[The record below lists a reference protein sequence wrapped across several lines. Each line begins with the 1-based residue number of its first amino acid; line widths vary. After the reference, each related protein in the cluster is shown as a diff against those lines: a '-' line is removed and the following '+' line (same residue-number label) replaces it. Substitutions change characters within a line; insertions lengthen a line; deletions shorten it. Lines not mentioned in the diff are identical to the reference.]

1 MTRSL
6 ASNGKGSSKPKQNSE
21 ENANNSQEML
31 RGILDAASN
40 IAIMMVSTDG
50 VILTWNKGAESVFN
64 YRADEVIGQNFKMF
78 YPREVLSQGQ
88 VEFEF
93 READTKGFVTAE
105 GWRLAKGGRQFY
117 AAASFSRLLAAD
129 GTVAGYVKIVR
140 DETERVQK
148 EENLR
153 IAEEFTR
160 SVINAAS
167 DIAIMT
173 VSATGSVQTWSA
185 GAQKIFGYTNSEI
198 IGQDFRQFYP
208 KEVLDQGQ
216 VDMEFREAS
225 GKGAVSAEGWRLA
238 KGGRRF
244 YAKASFSSIK
254 DGNGTVTGFVKVV
267 RDETESKLKEEE
279 LNKTEELNRG
289 VLNASPT
296 IAIYALSLE
305 GNIRTWNKGS
315 ENVFGY
321 RSDEAIGKDFRMF
334 YPQEALEQGQVD
346 LEFREANAKGTV
358 SAEGWRLAKGGRRF
372 YAKASFSSLL
382 DTAGKVAGYVK
393 IVQDETAQKAAQD
406 KILSQQAVLEQQH
419 EAIKDLVGK
428 LSKLIPKLASTSSEL
443 SAAAAQSVAS
453 ITETTAAAEE
463 VKQIAD
469 QSSQKAKSVSESAKD
484 AVASAKKG
492 QESTNVTIQG
502 MVRIKEQMESI
513 GECMVQLSNQ
523 SKLIGDIIATVD
535 DLAQQSNLL
544 AVNASIEAAKAG
556 EQGKGFAVVAQEVKN
571 LSQQSKAAT
580 AHVRSILNDIVKA
593 TSAATM
599 ATEQGSKSVDAGHQQ
614 ASEAGRVI
622 KGLSEIIESASQST
636 SLIEISSQQQLVGMR
651 QMVEAMESIKC
662 ASEQNLQGATDTT
675 AVANDLNEIGKQLLA
690 LIEKK

>member
-1 MTRSL
+1 MTRSI
-6 ASNGKGSSKPKQNSE
+6 ASNGKGAAKQKNGDEDSRK
-21 ENANNSQEML
+21 NQEML
-31 RGILDAASN
+31 RGILDAANN
-40 IAIMMVSTDG
+40 IAIMMVSTEG
-50 VILTWNKGAESVFN
+50 IITTWNRGAESVFG
-64 YRADEVIGQNFKMF
+64 YRADEAIGQNFKMF
-78 YPREVLSQGQ
+78 YPKDVLNQGQ
-88 VEFEF
+88 VEYEF
-93 READTKGFVTAE
+93 READTKGRVTAE

-117 AAASFSRLLAAD
+117 ASASFSRLLNDD
-129 GTVAGYVKIVR
+129 GSVAGYVKIVR
-140 DETERVQK
+140 DETDRVQK
-148 EENLR
+148 EEDLR
-153 IAEEFTR
+153 VSEEMTR
-160 SVINAAS
+160 SIINAAP

-173 VSATGSVQTWSA
+173 VAPNGLIQTWSH
-185 GAQKIFGYTNSEI
+185 GAQRIFGFSNNEI
-198 IGQDFRQFYP
+198 LGQDFRQFYP

-216 VDMEFREAS
+216 IELEFREATE
-225 GKGAVSAEGWRLA
+225 KGFVTAEGWRLA
-238 KGGRRF
+238 KGGKRF
-244 YAKASFSSIK
+244 YAKASFSSLK
-254 DGNGTVTGFVKVV
+254 DADGKVIGFVKVV
-267 RDETESKLKEEE
+267 RDESESKRREEE
-279 LNKTEELNRG
+279 LSKTEELNRG
-289 VLNASPT
+289 VINASPY
-296 IAIYALSLE
+296 IAIYVLSLE

-315 ENVFGY
+315 ENIFGY
-321 RSDEAIGKDFRMF
+321 KADEILGKDFRVF
-334 YPQEALEQGQVD
+334 YPPEVLEQGQVD
-346 LEFREANAKGTV
+346 FEFREANAKGSV

-382 DTAGKVAGYVK
+382 DANGKVTGYVK

-419 EAIKDLVGK
+419 ESIKELVNN

-469 QSSQKAKSVSESAKD
+469 QSSQKAKNVSDSAKD
-484 AVASAKKG
+484 AVTSAKKG
-492 QESTNVTIQG
+492 QEATNATIQG
-502 MVRIKEQMESI
+502 MVRIREQMESI

-622 KGLSEIIESASQST
+622 RGLSEIIEAASQST

-662 ASEQNLQGATDTT
+662 ASEQNLQGATDTSS
-675 AVANDLNEIGKQLLA
+675 VASDLNEIGKQLLA
-690 LIEKK
+690 LIEQK